1 MDNNTATRAGS
12 VVHNQNN
19 FEIERSNVEF
29 PSCGTVL
36 KGIFLT
42 PMGKRETLPTIVMAP
57 GMSGV
62 KEGSIMKYAEYFAR
76 GGFAVLAYDNIN
88 FGESGGEPRQ
98 EVDPALQRRGYRD
111 AITNAF
117 CPAPRVQIIEPI
129 YSNTSNEIFAVV
141 TDIERT
147 MDNDRLI
154 RGSSDSK
161 KKPQAASFARARR
174 LSSARSSVRNIR
186 LV

>member
-1 MDNNTATRAGS
+1 MEYPIMSANNKATRAGNT
-12 VVHNQNN
+12 VHNEND

-29 PSCGTVL
+29 LSCGATLRGVL
-36 KGIFLT
+36 LT
-42 PMGKRETLPTIVMAP
+42 PKGKKEALPTIVMAP

-111 AITNAF
+111 AITFVSSLAIWLWAD
-117 CPAPRVQIIEPI
+117 PG
-129 YSNTSNEIFAVV
+129 
-141 TDIERT
+141 
-147 MDNDRLI
+147 
-154 RGSSDSK
+154 RGT
-161 KKPQAASFARARR
+161 
-174 LSSARSSVRNIR
+174 SSVER
-186 LV
+186 LR